1 MENTIDSLRIA
12 FSPQSLVLLNFLLAF
27 VMFGIAL
34 EVRWQDF
41 KNLAQNP
48 RPVIAGVISQFLLL
62 PALTFLVVTI
72 IEPLPSIA
80 LGMILVAA
88 CPGGNISNFIS
99 HLSGANAALSVSL
112 TGVATILSLFFTPF
126 NLQLWAGLYEP
137 TAQILK
143 TIALSPQQI
152 FKTVALILIL
162 PLIAGMAVQYR
173 YSKVVNKIAPTFKIL
188 SVLIFMGFVLVA
200 FIKNV
205 EVFTT
210 YIHAVFFLVLLH
222 NALAFITGYLAG
234 SSARLSLRN
243 RRTIAVETGIQNSG
257 LALLLIFSYFE
268 GLGGMALTAAWW
280 GVWHLVSGL
289 VLAYFWGRV
298 YKLNPALS

>member
-1 MENTIDSLRIA
+1 MENTVNSLRIE
-12 FSPQSLVLLNFLLAF
+12 FSPESLVLLNFLLAF

-41 KNLAQNP
+41 RNLVQNP
-48 RPVIAGVISQFLLL
+48 KPVITGIVSQFFLL
-62 PALTFLVVTI
+62 PALTFVVVSL
-72 IEPLPSIA
+72 IEPLPSVA

-112 TGVATILSLFFTPF
+112 TGMATVLSLFFTPF

-137 TAQILK
+137 TSHILQN
-143 TIALSPQQI
+143 IELSPLQI
-152 FKTVALILIL
+152 FKTVALILII
-162 PLIAGMAVQYR
+162 PLAAGMAVQFR
-173 YSKVVNKIAPTFKIL
+173 FTKVANKIAPFFKIL

-210 YIHAVFFLVLLH
+210 YIHVVFFLVLLH
-222 NALAFITGYLAG
+222 NALAFITGYLTGKA
-234 SSARLSLRN
+234 AQLSQRD
-243 RRTIAVETGIQNSG
+243 RRTISIETGIQNSG

-268 GLGGMALTAAWW
+268 GIGGMALTAAWW

-289 VLAYFWGRV
+289 VLAYFWKRV
-298 YKLNPALS
+298 YKLSPALS

>member
-1 MENTIDSLRIA
+1 MENTVNSLRIE
-12 FSPQSLVLLNFLLAF
+12 FSPESLVVLNFLLAF

-41 KNLAQNP
+41 RNLVQNP
-48 RPVIAGVISQFLLL
+48 KPVITGIVSQFFLL
-62 PALTFLVVTI
+62 PALTFVVVSL
-72 IEPLPSIA
+72 IEPLPSVA

-112 TGVATILSLFFTPF
+112 TGMATVLSLFFTPF

-137 TAQILK
+137 TSHILQN
-143 TIALSPQQI
+143 IELSPQQI
-152 FKTVALILIL
+152 FKTVALILII
-162 PLIAGMAVQYR
+162 PLAAGMAVQFR
-173 YSKVVNKIAPTFKIL
+173 FTKVANKIAPFFKIL

-210 YIHAVFFLVLLH
+210 YIHVVFFLVLLH
-222 NALAFITGYLAG
+222 NALAFITGYLTGKA
-234 SSARLSLRN
+234 AQLSQRD
-243 RRTIAVETGIQNSG
+243 RRTISIETGIQNSG

-268 GLGGMALTAAWW
+268 GIGGMALTAAWW

-289 VLAYFWGRV
+289 VLAYFWKRV
-298 YKLNPALS
+298 YKLSPALS

>member
-1 MENTIDSLRIA
+1 MENTVNSLRIE
-12 FSPQSLVLLNFLLAF
+12 FSPESLVVLNFLLAF

-41 KNLAQNP
+41 RNLVQNP
-48 RPVIAGVISQFLLL
+48 KPVITGIVSQFFLL
-62 PALTFLVVTI
+62 PALTFVVVSL
-72 IEPLPSIA
+72 IEPLPSVA

-112 TGVATILSLFFTPF
+112 TGMATVLSLFFTPF

-137 TAQILK
+137 TSHILQN
-143 TIALSPQQI
+143 IELSPLQI
-152 FKTVALILIL
+152 FKTVALILII
-162 PLIAGMAVQYR
+162 PLAAGMAVQFR
-173 YSKVVNKIAPTFKIL
+173 FTKVANKIAPFFKIL

-210 YIHAVFFLVLLH
+210 YIHVVFFLVLLH
-222 NALAFITGYLAG
+222 NALAFITGYLTGKA
-234 SSARLSLRN
+234 AQLSQRD
-243 RRTIAVETGIQNSG
+243 RRTISIETGIQNSG

-268 GLGGMALTAAWW
+268 GIGGMALTAAWW

-289 VLAYFWGRV
+289 VLAYFWKRV
-298 YKLNPALS
+298 YKLSPALS